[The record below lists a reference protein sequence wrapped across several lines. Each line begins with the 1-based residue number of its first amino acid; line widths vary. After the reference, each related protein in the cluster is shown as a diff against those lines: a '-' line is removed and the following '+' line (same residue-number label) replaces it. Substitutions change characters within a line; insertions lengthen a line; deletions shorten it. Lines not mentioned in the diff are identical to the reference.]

1 VGEED
6 VRDSGIKVRAI
17 LSLEADKSVKVES
30 VQLIP
35 NEEFLRCYMQLSG
48 QPVKFEEREVGEVVS
63 VKEIGGE
70 IVMTAKVT
78 DEEVIKLIRSGMKD
92 VDFEIESH

>member
-1 VGEED
+1 MGEED
-6 VRDSGIKVRAI
+6 ARDSGIRVRAI
-17 LSLEADKSVKVES
+17 LSLNAETGFEVES
-30 VQLIP
+30 VTLIP
-35 NEEFLRCYMQLSG
+35 SEEFLKCYMQLSG

-78 DEEVIKLIRSGMKD
+78 DEEVIKLIRGGMKD